1 MPMIIPI
8 MNRITPLTTCPLT
21 GSPKK
26 STPHK
31 TVKRMLKFEI
41 NVARNKGT
49 VRRAW
54 ENRTK
59 LKPVMLPRAMSENS
73 ELN

>member
-1 MPMIIPI
+1 MISPI
-8 MNRITPLTTCPLT
+8 VNRITPLITCPLT

-49 VRRAW
+49 VRSAW
-54 ENRTK
+54 ENKTK
-59 LKPVMLPRAMSENS
+59 LNPVILPRAISEKN